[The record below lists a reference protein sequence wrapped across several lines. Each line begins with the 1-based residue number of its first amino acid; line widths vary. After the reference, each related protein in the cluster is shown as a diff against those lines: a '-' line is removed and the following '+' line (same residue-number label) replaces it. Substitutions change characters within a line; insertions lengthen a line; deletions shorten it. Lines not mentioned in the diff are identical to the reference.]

1 MLQLYDTARR
11 AKVEFVPAVDG
22 RVSMYV
28 CGPTPYDVPH
38 LGHGRKEIV
47 FDTIRRYLLWRGY
60 AVKYVSNV
68 TDIEDKII
76 ARAAEAGTTESELVA
91 RYEGTFR
98 DAFERLNILPPDD
111 EPRATEWIAEMID
124 LIAQLVTGGHAYVI
138 EGEGVYFQVDT
149 LADYGS
155 LSHRTLEDLLESAGA
170 RVDVDSRKRAPV
182 DFALWK
188 FAKPGEPT
196 WDSPWGRG
204 RPGWHI
210 ECSAMSLKLLGD
222 GFDIHGGGSDL
233 VFPHH
238 ENEIAQA
245 VGAGHEFAHY
255 WMHNGM
261 LNVDGEKMSK
271 SLGNFVTLVDILDQY
286 DPRAVRLLV
295 LQTQYRRQM
304 EIGEKELSDAEKA
317 VGRLDALAR
326 RARAEGLSPS
336 EATLGDVTPFRDAM
350 DDDFDTPA
358 ALAYVFELARDAN
371 VALDEGLL
379 ETATV
384 AFTTAQQLAGVLGIE
399 LHSDAPPADAEIDA
413 LVAAREAARAAK
425 DWAEADRIR
434 GELSGRG
441 IVVEDTPR
449 GPEWRRE

>member
-1 MLQLYDTARR
+1 MLQLYDTAQR
-11 AKVEFVPAVDG
+11 AKVDFTPRVEG

-38 LGHGRKEIV
+38 LGHGRKEVV
-47 FDTIRRYLLWRGY
+47 FDTIRRYLLWRGF
-60 AVKYVSNV
+60 AVTYVSNV

-76 ARAAEAGTTESELVA
+76 SRAKEAGTTEPELVA
-91 RYEGTFR
+91 KFEGTFR
-98 DAFERLNILPPDD
+98 DAFDRLNILRPDE
-111 EPRATEWIAEMID
+111 EPRATEWIAEMTK
-124 LIAQLVTGGHAYVI
+124 LIADLVSNGHAYVV
-138 EGEGVYFQVDT
+138 EGQGVYFQVDT
-149 LADYGS
+149 LPEYGS
-155 LSHRTLEDLLESAGA
+155 LSHRTLEDLLESAGQ
-170 RVDVDSRKRAPV
+170 RVDVDERKRAPV

-188 FAKPGEPT
+188 SAKPGEPA
-196 WDSPWGRG
+196 WDSPWGLG

-245 VGAGHEFAHY
+245 VGAGHEFARH
-255 WMHNGM
+255 WVHNGM

-271 SLGNFVTLVDILDQY
+271 SLGNFVTLVDVLDQY
-286 DPRAVRLLV
+286 DARAFRLLV
-295 LQTQYRRQM
+295 LQTHYRKQM

-326 RARAEGLSPS
+326 RARAGGLSGV
-336 EATLGDVTPFRDAM
+336 EVGDVTPFRDAM

-358 ALAYVFELARDAN
+358 ALAYVFELVRDAN
-371 VALDEGLL
+371 VALDEELP
-379 ETATV
+379 ETAAIAFATV
-384 AFTTAQQLAGVLGIE
+384 QELAGALGIE
-399 LHSDAPPADAEIDA
+399 LRADAPEADAEIDA
-413 LVAAREAARAAK
+413 LVGAREAARQSK

-434 GELSGRG
+434 AELSARG
-441 IVVEDTPR
+441 ILVEDTPR
-449 GPEWRRE
+449 GPEWRHE

>member
-1 MLQLYDTARR
+1 MLRLYDTARR
-11 AKVEFVPAVDG
+11 AKVDFVPSVEG

-38 LGHGRKEIV
+38 LGHGRKEVV

-60 AVKYVSNV
+60 AVTYVSNV

-76 ARAAEAGTTESELVA
+76 SRAREEGTTEPQLVG
-91 RYEGTFR
+91 RFEGTFR
-98 DAFERLNILPPDD
+98 SAFDRLNILRPDD
-111 EPRATEWIAEMID
+111 EPRATEWIEEMVE
-124 LIAQLVTGGHAYVI
+124 LIKQLVANGHAYVV
-138 EGEGVYFQVDT
+138 EGQGVYFQVDT
-149 LADYGS
+149 LPNYGS
-155 LSHRTLEDLLESAGA
+155 LSHRTLEELLESAGA
-170 RVDVDSRKRAPV
+170 RVDVDERKRAPI

-188 FAKPGEPT
+188 TAKPGEPA
-196 WDSPWGRG
+196 WDSPWGLG

-222 GFDIHGGGSDL
+222 GFDIHGGGNDL

-245 VGAGHEFAHY
+245 VGAGHEFARY
-255 WMHNGM
+255 WLHNGM

-271 SLGNFVTLVDILDQY
+271 SLGNFVTLVDVLDQY
-286 DPRAVRLLV
+286 DPRAFRLLV
-295 LQTQYRRQM
+295 LQTHYRRQM
-304 EIGEKELSDAEKA
+304 EVGEKEVSDAEKA

-326 RARAEGLSPS
+326 RARAEGLDSAPV
-336 EATLGDVTPFRDAM
+336 GDVAPFREVM

-358 ALAYVFELARDAN
+358 ALAYVFELVRDAN
-371 VALDEGLL
+371 VALDEGLRD
-379 ETATV
+379 TAATCF
-384 AFTTAQQLAGVLGIE
+384 ASARELAGVLGIE
-399 LHSDAPPADAEIDA
+399 LRAGAPEADAEIDA
-413 LVAAREAARAAK
+413 LVEAREAARRAK
-425 DWAEADRIR
+425 DWAEADRVR
-434 GELSGRG
+434 SELARRG

>member
-1 MLQLYDTARR
+1 MLRLYDTARR
-11 AKVEFVPAVDG
+11 AKVDFVPSVEG

-38 LGHGRKEIV
+38 LGHGRKEVV
-47 FDTIRRYLLWRGY
+47 FDTIRRYLVWRGFG
-60 AVKYVSNV
+60 VTYVSNV

-76 ARAAEAGTTESELVA
+76 ARAHEDGTTEAELVA
-91 RYEGTFR
+91 RYEGAFR
-98 DAFERLNILPPDD
+98 SAFDRLNILRPDD
-111 EPRATEWIAEMID
+111 EPRATEWIDEMVA
-124 LIAQLVTGGHAYVI
+124 LIAQLVATGHAYVV
-138 EGEGVYFQVDT
+138 EGQGVYFQVDS
-149 LADYGS
+149 LPEYGV
-155 LSHRTLEDLLESAGA
+155 LSHRTLEELLESAGA
-170 RVDVDSRKRAPV
+170 RVDVDERKRSPV

-188 FAKPGEPT
+188 SAKPGEPA
-196 WDSPWGRG
+196 WESPWGLG

-261 LNVDGEKMSK
+261 LNVDGKKMSK
-271 SLGNFVTLVDILDQY
+271 SLGNFTTLVDVLEKY
-286 DPRAVRLLV
+286 DPRAFRLLI
-295 LQTQYRRQM
+295 LQTHYRKQM
-304 EIGEKELSDAEKA
+304 EIGDKELSDAEKA

-326 RARAEGLSPS
+326 RARAGKLPS
-336 EATLGDVTPFRDAM
+336 VPLGDTTPFRDAM

-358 ALAYVFELARDAN
+358 ALAYIFELVRDAN
-371 VALDEGLL
+371 VALDEELV
-379 ETATV
+379 ETAAMHFATV
-384 AFTTAQQLAGVLGIE
+384 QELAGALGLE
-399 LHSDAPPADAEIDA
+399 LRADAPQADAEIEQ
-413 LVAAREAARAAK
+413 LVEAREAARRAK

-434 GELSGRG
+434 GVLTERG